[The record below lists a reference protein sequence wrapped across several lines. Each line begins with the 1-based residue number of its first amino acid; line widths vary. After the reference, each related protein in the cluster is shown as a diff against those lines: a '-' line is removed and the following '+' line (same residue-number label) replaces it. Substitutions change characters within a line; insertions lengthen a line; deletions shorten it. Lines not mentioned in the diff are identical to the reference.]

1 MWFVTSKK
9 HMLLT
14 FGLQLWSK
22 VMVFFHQSSFRL
34 LASSTGMAYNARALM
49 QATPA

>member
-1 MWFVTSKK
+1 
-9 HMLLT
+9 MLLT